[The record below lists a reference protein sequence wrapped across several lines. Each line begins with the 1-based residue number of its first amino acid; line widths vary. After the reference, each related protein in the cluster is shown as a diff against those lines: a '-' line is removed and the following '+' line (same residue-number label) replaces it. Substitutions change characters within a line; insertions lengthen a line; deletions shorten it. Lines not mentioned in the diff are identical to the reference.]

1 MKIQPLGDRV
11 VVLPLEDEETT
22 PGGIIIPDAARE
34 KSLRGE
40 VVAVGPGRLDKKGK
54 RIAPAVKKGDRVVY
68 DRWAGDRV
76 EIGGREFLILREEE
90 IVGRI

>member
-11 VVLPLEDEETT
+11 VVLPVEGDETT

-34 KSLRGE
+34 RSLRGK

-54 RIAPAVKKGDRVVY
+54 RVPPAVKKNDVVVY
-68 DRWAGDRV
+68 DRYAGDKV
-76 EIGGREFLILREEE
+76 EIAGVEYLVLREEE
-90 IVGRI
+90 ILGRI